1 MAPFIGTA
9 RKCSA
14 VNVEEQEA
22 REQQEHTRIISGLWR
37 SGNDDDRREGSVVS
51 SARHNSGADIAPKKL
66 KRIFARCLSGSLT
79 SVHPYPG

>member
-22 REQQEHTRIISGLWR
+22 REQEHTRIISGLWR